1 MIITE
6 NDRKI
11 AGMLME
17 PCRTFSPEVVALAQ
31 ETGLRPSSVK
41 QYLYSMSPDQI
52 KSRPLKVRG
61 NKGSIWHDSECY
73 TINQFSRIVGTGK
86 DLVRALI
93 KYGLDPSEII
103 ATHKIYACSGSTVVG
118 IKSKYVS
125 TQASV
130 KLSTKP
136 TCT

>member
-41 QYLYSMSPDQI
+41 QYLYSMSPEQI
-52 KSRPLKVRG
+52 KARPKLKPRA
-61 NKGSIWHDSECY
+61 GSIFHNGERY
-73 TINQFSRIVGTGK
+73 TIIQFARLAGTGK
-86 DLVRALI
+86 DRVRALI
-93 KYGLDPSEII
+93 KYGLEPSEII
-103 ATHKIYACSGSTVVG
+103 TTHKMYACSGSTVVG

-125 TQASV
+125 KQASV